1 MLQNKRKTIGVFAE
15 KVKEEFQMRLCQGII
30 EEAELQG
37 YNVAIFTNY
46 GKYGQNNQHFI
57 GDQMIWDLPC
67 YEEFAGLILALDTMS
82 EKSSRQKILD
92 NVKKYCHCPVVSI
105 REKVEGAVNF
115 LVENTT
121 GMAGLIRHFIELHGK
136 KRLCFMSGPKTY
148 WDARERMQ
156 CFLDTMKEYELPVTE
171 HQMFYGDYWYN
182 MGAQACDWFLAED
195 EMPEVIMCANDHM
208 ALAVV
213 SELIKR
219 GIRVPE
225 DICVSGYDGLLE
237 TLSFTPAITT
247 MRVPFQK
254 MGKQAVELIAE
265 NQETED
271 WKKIDK
277 VCFEAEILARESCGC
292 MAKAGEKIILEKQR
306 EYDQLQAE
314 QNRAT
319 QFDYMSIYLSQAES
333 IEDIADYIAEFH
345 KNMYGIRDYALCL
358 CEMLHDA
365 QGYKT
370 YTDQMELCVYI
381 KDNEQKTG
389 IRIPF
394 ERRELLPEEL
404 ISDKPQVWY
413 FAPIHFQ
420 DNCYGYEAFQF
431 WTWENTA
438 KLFFRWNINIG
449 NKIHDLLIED
459 KMKTLIDELAYMYD
473 RDELTDWYNRRGL
486 EKQGVRRL
494 EQAKQE
500 KSPLFLCVIDLDGMK
515 QINDNFGH
523 IEGDFALKKVCET
536 ISGACRGEY
545 LCARTGGDE
554 FVVLAKNVT
563 EMEGRAWML
572 KMEKELERFNKT
584 SEKPYAIHASY
595 GITSRVPGE
604 TESMQQYIKESD
616 EKMYRYKVMNK
627 KRRGEELR

>member
-195 EMPEVIMCANDHM
+195 EM
-208 ALAVV
+208 
-213 SELIKR
+213 
-219 GIRVPE
+219 
-225 DICVSGYDGLLE
+225 
-237 TLSFTPAITT
+237 
-247 MRVPFQK
+247 
-254 MGKQAVELIAE
+254 IAE

-486 EKQGVRRL
+486 EKQGVRLL

-523 IEGDFALKKVCET
+523 IEGDFVLKKVCET

>member
-1 MLQNKRKTIGVFAE
+1 M
-15 KVKEEFQMRLCQGII
+15 
-30 EEAELQG
+30 
-37 YNVAIFTNY
+37 
-46 GKYGQNNQHFI
+46 
-57 GDQMIWDLPC
+57 
-67 YEEFAGLILALDTMS
+67 
-82 EKSSRQKILD
+82 
-92 NVKKYCHCPVVSI
+92 
-105 REKVEGAVNF
+105 
-115 LVENTT
+115 
-121 GMAGLIRHFIELHGK
+121 
-136 KRLCFMSGPKTY
+136 
-148 WDARERMQ
+148 
-156 CFLDTMKEYELPVTE
+156 
-171 HQMFYGDYWYN
+171 
-182 MGAQACDWFLAED
+182 
-195 EMPEVIMCANDHM
+195 
-208 ALAVV
+208 
-213 SELIKR
+213 
-219 GIRVPE
+219 
-225 DICVSGYDGLLE
+225 
-237 TLSFTPAITT
+237 
-247 MRVPFQK
+247 
-254 MGKQAVELIAE
+254 IAE

-420 DNCYGYEAFQF
+420 DSCYGYEAFQF

-486 EKQGVRRL
+486 EKQGVRLL

-572 KMEKELERFNKT
+572 KMEKELEKFNKT

-595 GITSRVPGE
+595 GITSRVPEE

>member
-156 CFLDTMKEYELPVTE
+156 CFLDTMKEYGLPVTE

-333 IEDIADYIAEFH
+333 IED
-345 KNMYGIRDYALCL
+345 
-358 CEMLHDA
+358 
-365 QGYKT
+365 
-370 YTDQMELCVYI
+370 
-381 KDNEQKTG
+381 
-389 IRIPF
+389 
-394 ERRELLPEEL
+394 
-404 ISDKPQVWY
+404 
-413 FAPIHFQ
+413 
-420 DNCYGYEAFQF
+420 
-431 WTWENTA
+431 
-438 KLFFRWNINIG
+438 
-449 NKIHDLLIED
+449 

-486 EKQGVRRL
+486 EKQGVRLL

-572 KMEKELERFNKT
+572 KMEKELEKFNKT

-595 GITSRVPGE
+595 GITSRVPEE

>member
-208 ALAVV
+208 AL
-213 SELIKR
+213 
-219 GIRVPE
+219 
-225 DICVSGYDGLLE
+225 
-237 TLSFTPAITT
+237 
-247 MRVPFQK
+247 
-254 MGKQAVELIAE
+254 AVELIAE

-486 EKQGVRRL
+486 EKQGVRLL

>member
-156 CFLDTMKEYELPVTE
+156 CFLDTMKEYGLPVTE

-208 ALAVV
+208 AL
-213 SELIKR
+213 
-219 GIRVPE
+219 
-225 DICVSGYDGLLE
+225 
-237 TLSFTPAITT
+237 
-247 MRVPFQK
+247 
-254 MGKQAVELIAE
+254 AVELIAE

-420 DNCYGYEAFQF
+420 DSCYGYEAFQF

-459 KMKTLIDELAYMYD
+459 KMKTLIDELVYMYD

-486 EKQGVRRL
+486 EKQGVRLL

-572 KMEKELERFNKT
+572 KMEKELEKFNKT

-595 GITSRVPGE
+595 GITSRVPEE

>member
-156 CFLDTMKEYELPVTE
+156 CFLDTMKEYGLPVTE

-195 EMPEVIMCANDHM
+195 EMPEVIMCANDH
-208 ALAVV
+208 
-213 SELIKR
+213 
-219 GIRVPE
+219 
-225 DICVSGYDGLLE
+225 
-237 TLSFTPAITT
+237 
-247 MRVPFQK
+247 
-254 MGKQAVELIAE
+254 
-265 NQETED
+265 
-271 WKKIDK
+271 
-277 VCFEAEILARESCGC
+277 

-420 DNCYGYEAFQF
+420 DSCYGYEAFQF

-486 EKQGVRRL
+486 EKQGVRLL

-572 KMEKELERFNKT
+572 KMEKELEKFNKT

-595 GITSRVPGE
+595 GITSRVPEE